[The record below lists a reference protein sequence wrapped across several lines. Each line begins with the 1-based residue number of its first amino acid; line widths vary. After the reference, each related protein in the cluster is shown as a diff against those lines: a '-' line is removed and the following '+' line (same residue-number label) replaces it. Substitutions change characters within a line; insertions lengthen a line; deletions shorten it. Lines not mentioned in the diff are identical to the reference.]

1 MKQLNFAI
9 VGAGDMARFM
19 AETVNQM
26 DHVRAYAVGS
36 RSKDRAAAFA
46 GKYGFDRA
54 YGSYEELLADPAV
67 DLVYI
72 AVPHS
77 HHAQLMNQCIDHKK
91 PILCE
96 KAFTVNAQQARQVLV
111 RARENGIFT
120 AEAIWPRYMP
130 MADTLKEFISGGQIG
145 QITGATANL
154 AYPVYAR
161 ERLHRLDLAGGALLD
176 VGIYPLTFAAI
187 LFGSQVESVF
197 SDAQITPDGVDAQN
211 TIVLTYPGGIRVTLY
226 SSIVNTS
233 DRLGAIYGTE
243 GYALVGNV
251 NNFEYLDIY
260 NKDHILTEHI
270 QRPQQLTGYEYE
282 IDACIAAMERG
293 ALECP
298 QMPHSEIIRMMEL
311 MDRIREQWGLVYPC
325 ET

>member
-36 RSKDRAAAFA
+36 RSLDRAAAFA
-46 GKYGFDRA
+46 AKYGFDRA

-77 HHAQLMNQCIDHKK
+77 HHAQLMERCIDHKK

-96 KAFTVNAQQARQVLV
+96 KAFTVNAGQARRVLA
-111 RARENGIFT
+111 RAEETGVFT

-130 MADTLKEFISGGQIG
+130 MADTLKEFVASGRIG
-145 QITGATANL
+145 RITAAAANL

-187 LFGSQVESVF
+187 LFGSQVESI
-197 SDAQITPDGVDAQN
+197 SSEAQISPDGVDAQN
-211 TIVLTYPGGIRVTLY
+211 TVVLTYPDGVRVTLY
-226 SSIVNTS
+226 SSIVNAS

-260 NKDHILTEHI
+260 NKEHVLVEHI
-270 QRPQQLTGYEYE
+270 RRPPQLTGYEYE
-282 IDACIAAMERG
+282 IDACIQAMAHG

-325 ET
+325 EA